1 MSALPGM
8 EEYIGEE
15 GQTARPR
22 SEKAR
27 ARSEEARA
35 LFEVKFGEAP
45 WMEDYWELLAEG
57 WPWRQVVYMVWAS
70 LPRDLREPKTQ
81 QKLATEMLGL
91 TSDRVIRTWRERNP
105 ALDVRVGTL
114 TRSMLLKARS
124 DIIAA
129 LIESA
134 SNPNA
139 RSHPDRKMALEM
151 TGDYVQRQVIVQK
164 GLGTD
169 LSAMGEDELAARACL
184 PPGGGEDGDGVWR
197 GR

>member
-1 MSALPGM
+1 M

-15 GQTARPR
+15 DQT
-22 SEKAR
+22 AR

-35 LFEVKFGEAP
+35 LYEVQYGEEP
-45 WMEDYWELLAEG
+45 WMEDYWELLGEG

-70 LPRDLREPKTQ
+70 LPRSTREPRTQ
-81 QKLATEMLGL
+81 HELATEVLGL

-124 DIIAA
+124 DILNA

-134 SNPNA
+134 TSPNP
-139 RSHPDRKMALEM
+139 RSHADRKMALEM
-151 TGDYVQRQVIVQK
+151 TGDYVQRQVIEQA

-169 LSAMGEDELAARACL
+169 LSAVGEDELAARANVPGYL
-184 PPGGGEDGDGVWR
+184 PDGLPGSGGSDE
-197 GR
+197 